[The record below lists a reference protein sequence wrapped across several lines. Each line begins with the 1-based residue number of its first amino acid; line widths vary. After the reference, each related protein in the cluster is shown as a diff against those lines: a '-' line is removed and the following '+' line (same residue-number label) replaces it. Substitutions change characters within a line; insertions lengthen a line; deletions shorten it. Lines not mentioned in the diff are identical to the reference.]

1 MKRAKDVVL
10 PAYLFLCLMLGGSIQ
25 NVWGNALLQLLAI
38 AILAWSAMTRKPQVR
53 TPAGRS
59 LLMIVGAVA
68 LLFVLQLI
76 PLPPAAWTALPS
88 REFLESGYML
98 LGLPPPWLPL
108 SLAPYDTITTSLTLL
123 PPVALLVGM
132 LRLRYWTATG
142 MLVAI
147 AAAAAVSIALG
158 VLQVTGSEASWYLYE
173 VTNIGVAVGAFA
185 NGNHFATLL
194 LIAIPMVGALA
205 AMRWRSVKTRQER
218 SLTAALAI
226 AAAALLA
233 IGLLVNGS
241 TAVLLLGPPVAAA
254 TVMLVMRLPPQRV
267 RLGLAAIG
275 LFLGIAAAV
284 FVVIG
289 KDLPN
294 WGTQASIETRMEFWS
309 KTVRA
314 TQDHVLTGSGF
325 GTFQQVYRRLEDPG
339 AVDRWYANHAH
350 NDYLEIALEGGILAV
365 VLIGLFLAWWTRRAR
380 DAWLSP
386 AATVEQ
392 KAAAVASAAILV
404 HSAFD
409 YPLRTAAIMAVMA
422 VCMALLA
429 GAAGKVRATGT
440 EPGRRARHA
449 TL

>member
-1 MKRAKDVVL
+1 MTRAKDSVL
-10 PAYLFLCLMLGGSIQ
+10 PAYVFLCLMLGGSIQ

-38 AILAWSAMTRKPQVR
+38 AILAWSALARSPQAL
-53 TPAGRS
+53 TPAGRR

-68 LLFVLQLI
+68 LLFVLQI
-76 PLPPAAWTALPS
+76 VPLPPAAWAALPG
-88 REFLESGYML
+88 REFLGSGYKL
-98 LGLPPPWLPL
+98 LGVPLPWLPV
-108 SLAPYDTITTSLTLL
+108 SFAPYDTVTTSLTLR
-123 PPVALLVGM
+123 PPVALLIGM
-132 LRLRYWTATG
+132 LRLHAWTATG
-142 MLVAI
+142 MLAAIVAGT
-147 AAAAAVSIALG
+147 VMSIGLG
-158 VLQVTGSEASWYLYE
+158 VLQVTGNASWYFYE

-194 LIAIPMVGALA
+194 LIAIPVVAALA
-205 AMRWRSVKTRQER
+205 TMSWRSAKTRQQR
-218 SLTAALAI
+218 SLTAALSV
-226 AAAALLA
+226 AAGALLV

-241 TAVLLLGPPVAAA
+241 TAVLLLGLPVAAA
-254 TVMLVMRLPPQRV
+254 TAMLVMRLPPQRV

-275 LFLGIAAAV
+275 LFLAIAAAALA
-284 FVVIG
+284 VVG

-294 WGTQASIETRMEFWS
+294 RSTQASIETRMDFWS

-325 GTFQQVYRRLEDPG
+325 GTFQQVYRRLENPG
-339 AVDRWYANHAH
+339 AVDRWYVNHAH
-350 NDYLEIALEGGILAV
+350 NDYLEIALEGGLPAVILV
-365 VLIGLFLAWWTRRAR
+365 GLFLAWWARQSR

-422 VCMALLA
+422 VCSALLA
-429 GAAGKVRATGT
+429 GARGSPRAGWQEDRPV
-440 EPGRRARHA
+440 ARHA